1 MKEIK
6 ETKLVETT
14 ITKITYQS
22 DDGNYNSEDK
32 EAVELYE
39 AHRKNNLRVVGS
51 FYLPEDSNQYV
62 IFSINSRYDLLIYKD
77 ANKDAHISFDGFREY
92 EIPEKVKGYFVSHYE
107 DRYDSKPFYSLT
119 PIDRFIRELKESIE
133 EDRKTLKQQED
144 AMDILNHIC
153 KVGGE
158 LPV

>member
-77 ANKDAHISFDGFREY
+77 ANKDAYISFDGFRDY

-133 EDRKTLKQQED
+133 EDRKPLKQQEE
-144 AMDILNHIC
+144 ALSILEGYKN
-153 KVGGE
+153 E
-158 LPV
+158 

>member
-6 ETKLVETT
+6 ETKLVETA

-22 DDGNYNSEDK
+22 DDGNYTSKDK

-77 ANKDAHISFDGFREY
+77 ANKDAHISFDGFREH
-92 EIPEKVKGYFVSHYE
+92 EVPEKIKGYFVSHY
-107 DRYDSKPFYSLT
+107 DDSGDCRPYYILT
-119 PIDRFIRELKESIE
+119 PIKRFYRELKESVE
-133 EDRKTLKQQED
+133 EDRKTLQQEEE
-144 AMDILNHIC
+144 ALNILEKYKN
-153 KVGGE
+153 E
-158 LPV
+158 

>member
-62 IFSINSRYDLLIYKD
+62 IFSINSR
-77 ANKDAHISFDGFREY
+77 
-92 EIPEKVKGYFVSHYE
+92 
-107 DRYDSKPFYSLT
+107 
-119 PIDRFIRELKESIE
+119 
-133 EDRKTLKQQED
+133 
-144 AMDILNHIC
+144 
-153 KVGGE
+153 
-158 LPV
+158 

>member
-6 ETKLVETT
+6 ETKLVETA

-22 DDGNYNSEDK
+22 DDGNYTSKDK

-62 IFSINSRYDLLIYKD
+62 IFSINSRYDLLVYKD
-77 ANKDAHISFDGFREY
+77 THKDARIYFNGFREHD
-92 EIPEKVKGYFVSHYE
+92 IPEKLNGYFISHY
-107 DRYDSKPFYSLT
+107 DNDYDNIYYELT
-119 PIDRFIRELKESIE
+119 PIDRFIKDLEESIK
-133 EDRKTLKQQED
+133 EDRKTLQQEEK
-144 AMDILNHIC
+144 ALNILEKYKN
-153 KVGGE
+153 E
-158 LPV
+158 

>member
-6 ETKLVETT
+6 ETKLVETA

-22 DDGNYNSEDK
+22 DDGNYTSEDRD
-32 EAVELYE
+32 AVELYE
-39 AHRKNNLRVVGS
+39 AHRKNNIKVVGS

-77 ANKDAHISFDGFREY
+77 ANKDAYISFDGFREY

-153 KVGGE
+153 KVGGG
-158 LPV
+158 LPA